1 MVKAYRKTVS
11 RRRRV
16 NRDHGGVPQLA
27 AQLCGCDLSMAYK
40 VRNGQA
46 TSAKV
51 SKALAEA
58 ERQLQRQKDGRNEQ
72 FRR

>member
-1 MVKAYRKTVS
+1 MAKVYRKAARK
-11 RRRRV
+11 RRR
-16 NRDHGGVPQLA
+16 NRDHDGVPQLA

-51 SKALAEA
+51 SKAIEEA
-58 ERQLQRQKDGRNEQ
+58 ERQILRAKGQAA
-72 FRR
+72 